1 MSEKKK
7 VTKEELLYIAD
18 LADLDIKEEE
28 CDEYL
33 KNLEEILE
41 FADII
46 NNADTEKMD
55 ITIGVNDEVNVFRK
69 DEVKEFDNME
79 GLLENAPDKDQ
90 NMYRIPKV
98 IN

>member
-7 VTKEELLYIAD
+7 VTNKELLYIAD

-69 DEVKEFDNME
+69 DEVKEFENME

>member
-1 MSEKKK
+1 
-7 VTKEELLYIAD
+7 
-18 LADLDIKEEE
+18 
-28 CDEYL
+28 
-33 KNLEEILE
+33 
-41 FADII
+41 
-46 NNADTEKMD
+46 MD

>member
-7 VTKEELLYIAD
+7 VTKKELLYIAD

-28 CDEYL
+28 CEEYL

-69 DEVKEFDNME
+69 DEVKEFENME

>member
-46 NNADTEKMD
+46 NNAYTEKMD

>member
-7 VTKEELLYIAD
+7 VTKKELLYIAD

-46 NNADTEKMD
+46 NNADTEKMN

-69 DEVKEFDNME
+69 DEVKEFENME

>member
-7 VTKEELLYIAD
+7 VTKKELLYIAD

-69 DEVKEFDNME
+69 DEAKEFENME

>member
-41 FADII
+41 SADII

>member
-7 VTKEELLYIAD
+7 VTKKELLYIAD

-69 DEVKEFDNME
+69 DEVKEFENME

>member
-1 MSEKKK
+1 M
-7 VTKEELLYIAD
+7 LYIAD

-69 DEVKEFDNME
+69 DEVKEFENME
-79 GLLENAPDKDQ
+79 GYLKMPQIKTKTCTEYQK
-90 NMYRIPKV
+90 
-98 IN
+98 

>member
-7 VTKEELLYIAD
+7 VTKKELLYIAD

-55 ITIGVNDEVNVFRK
+55 ITIGER
-69 DEVKEFDNME
+69 
-79 GLLENAPDKDQ
+79 
-90 NMYRIPKV
+90 
-98 IN
+98 

>member
-7 VTKEELLYIAD
+7 VTKKELLYIAD

>member
-69 DEVKEFDNME
+69 DEVKEFENME